1 MINLLYYLLYT
12 LDTLKK
18 KTPPSIQSNC
28 CKSYDPDYMAEFLVG
43 KPEVVKDGFLHVL
56 CVYLWCGTSSNNT
69 SQALSWQTGGLW
81 REIMS
86 WEVHDVLLKSLW
98 LDLENQMGLQG
109 KRPFLS
115 YCTSNTFEPQ
125 SRYLWEGRVVFV
137 SHPGLDSWCTAGK
150 PLCTADLK
158 SWNSHD
164 VTFFS
169 TDLLPLLRGA
179 FLALRF

>member
-1 MINLLYYLLYT
+1 M
-12 LDTLKK
+12 
-18 KTPPSIQSNC
+18 QSNC
-28 CKSYDPDYMAEFLVG
+28 CKSYIPDYMAVFLVG
-43 KPEVVKDGFLHVL
+43 KPAVVKDGFSHVL
-56 CVYLWCGTSSNNT
+56 CVYLWCSTSSNNT

-115 YCTSNTFEPQ
+115 CCTSNSFKPQ

-137 SHPGLDSWCTAGK
+137 SNPGFDSDVRQG
-150 PLCTADLK
+150 
-158 SWNSHD
+158 SHFALQ
-164 VTFFS
+164 TWSPGIAMMSPFS
-169 TDLLPLLRGA
+169 TDLLPLHRGA
-179 FLALRF
+179 LLALRF